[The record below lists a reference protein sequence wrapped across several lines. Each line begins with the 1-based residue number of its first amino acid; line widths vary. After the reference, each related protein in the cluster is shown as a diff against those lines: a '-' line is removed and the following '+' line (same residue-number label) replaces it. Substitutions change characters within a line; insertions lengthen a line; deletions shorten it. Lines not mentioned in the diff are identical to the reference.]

1 MIRSTFPF
9 NPVLVAMSYDG
20 KDLTLTYK
28 NRLSDGKFERVYK
41 DIEQT
46 VAYTLY
52 YKRTGSE
59 VVQYYTKFIK
69 KPKPKP
75 RNDYARNEYKNKFK

>member
-9 NPVLVAMSYDG
+9 NPVLVAMCYDG

-28 NRLSDGKFERVYK
+28 NKLSDGKFERVYK
-41 DIEQT
+41 DIEST

-52 YKRTGSE
+52 YKKTGTD
-59 VVQYYTKFIK
+59 VVQYFSKFIK
-69 KPKPKP
+69 NKKVTP
-75 RNDYARNEYKNKFK
+75 RKDSTRNEYKNKFK